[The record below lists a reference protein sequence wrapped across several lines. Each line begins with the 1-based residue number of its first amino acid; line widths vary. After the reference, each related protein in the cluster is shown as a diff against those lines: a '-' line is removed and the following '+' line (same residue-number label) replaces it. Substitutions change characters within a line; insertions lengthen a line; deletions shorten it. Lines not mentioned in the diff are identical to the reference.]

1 MGPKIPF
8 FEGLAQRIWDGCI
21 VMGQID
27 MMVKERHK
35 GENHPGY
42 SDYLEKQPRLHVR
55 LEKSLKGLIDH
66 EGR

>member
-1 MGPKIPF
+1 MGPKIPL

-21 VMGQID
+21 IMGQID

-35 GENHPGY
+35 GENHSGY
-42 SDYLEKQPRLHVR
+42 SDCLEKQPRLHVR
-55 LEKSLKGLIDH
+55 PEKSLKGPIDH